1 MDYFQHVLKKHH
13 KEKYRRDGAEQQTDE
28 IAFAIFVPEADSVE
42 RDIPGGSQENEIN
55 EGLGLADEL
64 KHGQIL
70 AVHWNP
76 DKNHLQV

>member
-28 IAFAIFVPEADSVE
+28 IAFAIFVPEADSME

-55 EGLGLADEL
+55 
-64 KHGQIL
+64 
-70 AVHWNP
+70 
-76 DKNHLQV
+76 